1 MTNAVIYARVSTEEQ
16 GEGYSLST
24 QIEACQKYAINKN
37 YQVLEIFQDKFTG
50 TSVNRPALDELEQFV
65 RNNDIQKIIVYDI
78 DRFSRD
84 SDVFGFLNYK
94 FKKINISIEYV
105 KGDHNDTPSGK
116 MVQNFMAAIAG
127 YEKEQILERMK
138 RGKQGK
144 AKSGSV
150 IVGARPPYGYRRVS
164 EGKKVWFEIDQEEAK
179 IVQLVFRL
187 YVNQEEKGETLS
199 QIGIAKKLTEM
210 KILTRG
216 DKNQH
221 VAKKLPKYAWQPAT
235 IRRILTRG
243 AYTGTWFYGK
253 TIMKNGKQV
262 ARKRSEWIPVEIPA
276 IINRVDFDLAQ
287 ARMKLNK
294 ELSIK
299 NTKHQY
305 LMGRRLKCSK
315 CGYSY
320 VGRTRREDNQYY
332 YCKGKEQ
339 RPTPRCDMPQLNAN
353 HINQTVWAWIENILL
368 DPSNL
373 AEGLKENQN
382 KVTSG
387 NNIIQDQ
394 IDLIIIQ
401 INKNKDKINKLLDLY
416 LEGEINKSEHASK
429 KTEYNEINSALLAKK
444 LSLQA
449 EFSQEE
455 LTESEFLELKDFIL
469 HVRNGLKDATFETKR
484 RIIDLFDVR
493 GKLAVEDNQRIIYI
507 SCKITKPQRSL
518 VQTSHSLNTGG

>member
-50 TSVNRPALDELEQFV
+50 TSVNRPALDELEQFA

-164 EGKKVWFEIDQEEAK
+164 KDKKVWFEIDDEEAN
-179 IVQLVFRL
+179 IVRL
-187 YVNQEEKGETLS
+187 IFKSYLDREGNKEPLS
-199 QIGIAKKLTEM
+199 QNGIAKMLTEM

-216 DKNQH
+216 DKLQH
-221 VAKKLPKYAWQPAT
+221 VAKKLPRYAWQPAT
-235 IRRILTRG
+235 VRRILTRE

-253 TIMKNGKQV
+253 TKMENGKQV
-262 ARKRSEWIPVEIPA
+262 SRDKSEWIPVKIPS
-276 IINRVDFDLAQ
+276 IINHTDYELAQ
-287 ARMKLNK
+287 VRMKVNQERSKRNNK
-294 ELSIK
+294 Y
-299 NTKHQY
+299 QY
-305 LMGRRLKCSK
+305 LMGRRLKCMK

-320 VGRTRREDNQYY
+320 VGRTRRENNQYY

-339 RPTPRCDMPQLNAN
+339 RPTHRCDMPQHRAD
-353 HINQTVWAWIENILL
+353 HINQTVWKWIENLL
-368 DPSNL
+368 LNPSNL
-373 AEGLKENQN
+373 AKGLKENQN
-382 KVTSG
+382 HVTDG
-387 NNIIQDQ
+387 NKIVKEQIYFVDNQIQ
-394 IDLIIIQ
+394 
-401 INKNKDKINKLLDLY
+401 KNNDKIKKLLDLY
-416 LEGEINKSEHASK
+416 LEGEIEKSEHTLR
-429 KTEYNEINSALLAKK
+429 KTEYNENNSDLFAKK
-444 LSLQA
+444 VELQGELSYDDISDK
-449 EFSQEE
+449 EITE
-455 LTESEFLELKDFIL
+455 LEDFIS
-469 HVRNGLKDATFETKR
+469 HVRDGLKDATFETKR

-493 GKLAVEDNQRIIYI
+493 GKLAIEDNQRIIYI

-518 VQTSHSLNTGG
+518 VQTSLSLNTGG